1 MDCLRPLPTQTTFG
15 LLMAA
20 IGIKRTRSHQP
31 SNVIPVCTLKDVGAT
46 LMGLDRIMATYGYGG
61 KKQGCTDD
69 TRSYH
74 QPVVLCSGAGSISSL
89 ERQYL
94 STATSEEHYGYDSE
108 DDSDMDEEDPTKRG
122 RTSMDVPTALA
133 PLPLPPVSYAI
144 ENDTLAGNRA
154 HFPIAPSVPGDTSVS
169 FSRHFGHRQSFNPS
183 PTRCSFIPSSRRS
196 VASEADLAC
205 RSPGSEYFIP
215 QAEEF
220 QWDFPDPFSAPTT
233 NPPCTFAMARSA
245 RMNFGD
251 NIAPHMNNANKF
263 WEQLRFAKLSPP
275 PPPPPSPSPLDYE
288 TESVSASEVEIPV
301 ARLSLGAVGGGAQLG
316 SFQPRSIP
324 SRPAS
329 PGDGNDTYATSSDEF
344 SSLALLRAD
353 LEYVNAVLRVQEAY
367 EAKEA
372 IAEEFRERENRARL
386 RSQSKRIAVLGEEA
400 A

>member
-1 MDCLRPLPTQTTFG
+1 
-15 LLMAA
+15 MAA
-20 IGIKRTRSHQP
+20 IGVKRTRSHQP
-31 SNVIPVCTLKDVGAT
+31 SNDIPVRTLKDVGVT
-46 LMGLDRIMATYGYGG
+46 MMGLDRIMATYGYGG

-69 TRSYH
+69 IRSYH
-74 QPVVLCSGAGSISSL
+74 QPAVLCSGAGSIGSL
-89 ERQYL
+89 EHQYP
-94 STATSEEHYGYDSE
+94 STATSEEHYGYDYE
-108 DDSDMDEEDPTKRG
+108 DDSDIDEQDLTERG
-122 RTSMDVPTALA
+122 RTSTDVPTAPA

-154 HFPIAPSVPGDTSVS
+154 HFPIAPPVPGDTSVS

-183 PTRCSFIPSSRRS
+183 PTRFSFIPSFRRS

-205 RSPGSEYFIP
+205 PFPGSEYFIP

-233 NPPCTFAMARSA
+233 DPPCTFAMAHSA

-288 TESVSASEVEIPV
+288 TESVSASEVETLV

-329 PGDGNDTYATSSDEF
+329 PGDGNDTYATSSDEVC
-344 SSLALLRAD
+344 SLALLRAD
-353 LEYVNAVLRVQEAY
+353 LEYVNAMLRVQEAY
-367 EAKEA
+367 EAKKA
-372 IAEEFRERENRARL
+372 IAEEFRERENCARL
-386 RSQSKRIAVLGEEA
+386 GSQSKRIAVLGEEVRSTPMWS
-400 A
+400 